1 MLLVGRLCA
10 CLVLLHRLHALPVQN
25 ATPSLLRF
33 HGDERG
39 GHYEVV
45 LDEPLRGMNA
55 FRVDDDLKGS
65 KMAAGEE
72 DDHMGQNYYNR
83 ILRKK
88 AAVTR
93 GPRPQVRPE
102 RHETCDD
109 DRDCRRSPSQI
120 CIKHARELHGRCQCP
135 FYRPVEATF
144 NGVVRCVTA
153 KDLFDECRSNEE
165 CAATNPYLEC
175 VNRLCSCPPPHVL
188 KDHAECIGSA
198 SVQEWISW
206 LVPVAVVALAGVGMA
221 AWLISKRKE
230 SSSGSGN
237 SDDNDAEGAPAAE
250 PGASSCRQQ
259 PPVQH
264 QQSTQ
269 HAPESRYRGY
279 SGEGGGAVPRG
290 YPHSD
295 VLSRLNVPPMK
306 DWVRVPKGLRGNAQ
320 GSLDGA
326 GGGGAADH
334 NRVMWAQQAFT
345 SLASPIYQNK
355 LVRRLMAGKGASS
368 SYPDS
373 SSVAEPMPPRS
384 AMASPAPPSALSAR
398 YGSEVPPLPTSLQES
413 LRSDERSGH
422 GEVVL
427 DEPGRGMKAFR
438 VEDDLEG
445 SKMAA
450 GEEDGS
456 MGRNYNRILR
466 KKAAVTRGPRPQVR
480 PERHETCDDD
490 RDCRRSPSQICI
502 KHARELHGRC
512 QCPFY
517 RPVEATFNGVVRC
530 VTAKDLFD
538 ECRSNEECAAT
549 NPYLECVN
557 RLCSCPPPHVL
568 KDHAECIGG
577 ASVQD
582 WISWLVLVAVLAVTG
597 VGMAAWLISKRN
609 KKSSSDSGN
618 SDDNDAEGAPAA
630 EPAASSCRQQPPVQ
644 HQQST
649 HQAPE
654 SRYRGYS
661 GEDGGAVHKG
671 YQHSDVLSRLN
682 VPPMKDWVRVPKGF
696 RRNAQCTLDDAGGG
710 GAADQNR
717 VMWAQQAFTSLASP
731 IYQNKLVRRLMA
743 GKGASSSYPDS
754 SSVAEPM
761 PPRSAMASP
770 APPSALSARYGSEV
784 PPLHTS
790 LQESLRRIAAAS
802 GRSSQ
807 RLQPHQRRATLT
819 TCSDE
824 ASSFRSFPVS
834 GARSGKSQRYAA
846 AAADDDDDDEETRA
860 PPSRLR
866 SRSSSRYSAAAR
878 EPRSRSES
886 SDALPTSPRKVFF
899 ANY

>member
-1 MLLVGRLCA
+1 MLFVGRLCA

-25 ATPSLLRF
+25 TTPSLLQF

-55 FRVDDDLKGS
+55 FRLDDGLEGS
-65 KMAAGEE
+65 KLAAGEE

-102 RHETCDD
+102 RHEKCDD

-120 CIKHARELHGRCQCP
+120 CIKHAGELHGRCQCP

-153 KDLFDECRSNEE
+153 KDLFDECRSSEE

-175 VNRLCSCPPPHVL
+175 VNRLCSCPPPHIL
-188 KDHAECIGSA
+188 KDHAECIGGA

-206 LVPVAVVALAGVGMA
+206 LVPVAVLALAGVGMA
-221 AWLISKRKE
+221 AWLISKRKK
-230 SSSGSGN
+230 SSSGSGS

-250 PGASSCRQQ
+250 PGAPSCRQQ

-279 SGEGGGAVPRG
+279 SGEDGGAVPRR

-413 LRSDERSGH
+413 LR
-422 GEVVL
+422 
-427 DEPGRGMKAFR
+427 
-438 VEDDLEG
+438 
-445 SKMAA
+445 
-450 GEEDGS
+450 
-456 MGRNYNRILR
+456 
-466 KKAAVTRGPRPQVR
+466 
-480 PERHETCDDD
+480 
-490 RDCRRSPSQICI
+490 
-502 KHARELHGRC
+502 
-512 QCPFY
+512 
-517 RPVEATFNGVVRC
+517 
-530 VTAKDLFD
+530 
-538 ECRSNEECAAT
+538 
-549 NPYLECVN
+549 
-557 RLCSCPPPHVL
+557 
-568 KDHAECIGG
+568 
-577 ASVQD
+577 
-582 WISWLVLVAVLAVTG
+582 
-597 VGMAAWLISKRN
+597 
-609 KKSSSDSGN
+609 
-618 SDDNDAEGAPAA
+618 
-630 EPAASSCRQQPPVQ
+630 
-644 HQQST
+644 
-649 HQAPE
+649 
-654 SRYRGYS
+654 
-661 GEDGGAVHKG
+661 
-671 YQHSDVLSRLN
+671 
-682 VPPMKDWVRVPKGF
+682 
-696 RRNAQCTLDDAGGG
+696 
-710 GAADQNR
+710 
-717 VMWAQQAFTSLASP
+717 
-731 IYQNKLVRRLMA
+731 
-743 GKGASSSYPDS
+743 
-754 SSVAEPM
+754 
-761 PPRSAMASP
+761 
-770 APPSALSARYGSEV
+770 
-784 PPLHTS
+784 
-790 LQESLRRIAAAS
+790 RIAAAS

-807 RLQPHQRRATLT
+807 RLQPHRRRAPLA

-824 ASSFRSFPVS
+824 ASSFRSFPVHA
-834 GARSGKSQRYAA
+834 ARSGKSQRYAA
-846 AAADDDDDDEETRA
+846 DDDDDDDEKTRA
-860 PPSRLR
+860 PLRRLR

-878 EPRSRSES
+878 EPKARSES
-886 SDALPTSPRKVFF
+886 SDALPASPRKVFF
-899 ANY
+899 ANYKK